1 MKKSKTILIT
11 LLLANFILLTPIGN
25 QGTTLASEPES
36 ECTVEFQ
43 ENVQTCTEIYPA
55 ENPITGFFQVICIIA
70 SGIQWVVCEISTSTQ
85 EA

>member
-1 MKKSKTILIT
+1 MKKIKSILIT
-11 LLLANFILLTPIGN
+11 LLLANFMLLAPIGN
-25 QGTTLASEPES
+25 QGIILASEPES

-43 ENVQTCTEIYPA
+43 ENVQDCTEIYPA

-70 SGIQWVVCEISTSTQ
+70 SGVEWVVCEIATLLQ